1 MVKQRIVEIDILETT
16 TDEHFERILSLIRI
30 LEGTCE
36 AREIK
41 PTDEKIK
48 NEFFNGEGVD
58 LK

>member
-1 MVKQRIVEIDILETT
+1 MVKQKIVEISILETT
-16 TDEHFERILSLIRI
+16 TDEHFEKILSFIRI
-30 LEGTCE
+30 LEGTCG